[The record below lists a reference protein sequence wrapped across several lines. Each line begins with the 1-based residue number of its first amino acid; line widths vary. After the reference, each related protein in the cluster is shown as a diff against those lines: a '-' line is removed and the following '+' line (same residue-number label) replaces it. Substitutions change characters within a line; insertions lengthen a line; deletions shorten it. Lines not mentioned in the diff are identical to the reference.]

1 MPPFK
6 HHIFI
11 CENQR
16 DPSDPRGCCMDRGAG
31 DLRKLFKAEIER
43 HGLQGVVRANRAGCL
58 DACELGPSVVVY
70 PEAVWYWV
78 GGADD
83 VKEIVER
90 HIVGG
95 EVVERLRMPD
105 EGRAADGS
113 DASVQAILEGLPMS
127 RPQAGSEEK

>member
-1 MPPFK
+1 
-6 HHIFI
+6 
-11 CENQR
+11 
-16 DPSDPRGCCMDRGAG
+16 MDRGAG
-31 DLRKLFKAEIER
+31 GLRKLFKAEIER

-105 EGRAADGS
+105 EGRAVDGP

-127 RPQAGSEEK
+127 RPQAGSGEK